1 MTRGKG
7 ARAEHR
13 FDPRLV
19 VRKEGVVR
27 GPVCILFV
35 LIKIAT
41 TIEIRNQKSEMSSR
55 LQLSCEAAVQ
65 VDRQSPKTTS
75 VIEESRVKICSS
87 EVRGHR
93 KHDVSSI

>member
-41 TIEIRNQKSEMSSR
+41 TIEIKIGNV
-55 LQLSCEAAVQ
+55 LPLAA
-65 VDRQSPKTTS
+65 KL
-75 VIEESRVKICSS
+75 
-87 EVRGHR
+87 RGCG
-93 KHDVSSI
+93 SG